1 MTARVSG
8 VARPVG
14 RFSELPLDED
24 HAPRTIREF
33 DQANTVVGGYG
44 APPRAAVPTYARE
57 THGRCGPSNFVD
69 MHGETPVLQT
79 ILRGLQAFDWLR
91 SASTT
96 SGPNATRVLVSVW
109 YFSRNAFCS
118 V

>member
-33 DQANTVVGGYG
+33 DQVNTFVGIG

-57 THGRCGPSNFVD
+57 THSMRPSNLSTCMAD
-69 MHGETPVLQT
+69 AGAADDPA
-79 ILRGLQAFDWLR
+79 RP
-91 SASTT
+91 AS
-96 SGPNATRVLVSVW
+96 V
-109 YFSRNAFCS
+109 
-118 V
+118 

>member
-33 DQANTVVGGYG
+33 DQVNTFVGIG
-44 APPRAAVPTYARE
+44 RSSAR
-57 THGRCGPSNFVD
+57 RCSD
-69 MHGETPVLQT
+69 LC
-79 ILRGLQAFDWLR
+79 A
-91 SASTT
+91 
-96 SGPNATRVLVSVW
+96 
-109 YFSRNAFCS
+109 
-118 V
+118 